1 MTGIDVDVAV
11 VGAGPAGLAA
21 ATLCAANGLATTL
34 FDEHAAAGG
43 QIYRGVVDA
52 SSARRAQLGDEYGY
66 GESLIQ
72 AFRGSGATHEPNATV
87 WAAFPRL
94 AAGIELGVSMRSGTA
109 TTTELVPAR
118 AVILATGAQE
128 RPFPIPGW
136 TLPGVMGAGAAQ
148 ILLKTAGLVPSGRL
162 VLAGC
167 GPLLWLVASQL
178 LAAGVTIDAM
188 LETTPRGRLRGVLAY
203 APGFVTSSY
212 FRRGVEL
219 ARRVRRQTRVVE
231 YVTSLAAEG
240 DGRVE
245 TIHFVADGVAQQAP
259 VDTLLLHQGVVPGLN
274 LSGAAGCA
282 LRWDASQACFAPVVD
297 GWGGTTVPLLFIA
310 GDGAGIEGARA
321 AESRGRLAALA
332 VANALGRIDGHAR
345 DRDAQPHRHA
355 LVQALRG
362 RRFLDA
368 LYRPADAFR
377 IPEGETIACRCE
389 EVTARQV
396 EDAAR
401 RCTGPNQA
409 KALLRCGMGPCQGRL
424 CGLTVTELI
433 ARARGMS
440 VDEVGYF
447 RLRVPAQPLPL
458 GELARLPSSPDAA
471 AAVVRAPAGSN

>member
-1 MTGIDVDVAV
+1 MMGTDVAV

-21 ATLCAANGLATTL
+21 ATLCAAHGLATTL
-34 FDEHAAAGG
+34 FDEHPRAGG

-52 SSARRAQLGDEYGY
+52 SSARRALLGDEYVY

-72 AFRGSGATHEPNATV
+72 AFLGSGATHEPNATV
-87 WAAFPRL
+87 WAAFPRV
-94 AAGIELGVSMRSGTA
+94 AAGIELGVSIRSD
-109 TTTELVPAR
+109 TTSTTSLVPAR

-148 ILLKTAGLVPSGRL
+148 ILLKTAGLVPSGR
-162 VLAGC
+162 VILAGC

-178 LAAGVTIDAM
+178 LAAGVTIDAV
-188 LETTPRGRLRGVLAY
+188 LETTPRGRLRAALAH
-203 APGFVTSSY
+203 APGFVASSY

-240 DGRVE
+240 DGRVAV
-245 TIHFVADGVAQQAP
+245 IRFVADGVAQQLP

-282 LRWDASQACFAPVVD
+282 LRWDAAQACFAPVVD
-297 GWGGTTVPLLFIA
+297 AWGGTTVPLLFIA
-310 GDGAGIEGARA
+310 GDGAGIEGACA

-332 VANALGRIDGHAR
+332 VANALGRIDGRTR
-345 DRDAQPHRHA
+345 DRHAHPHRHA
-355 LVQALRG
+355 LALALRG

-368 LYRPADAFR
+368 LYSPADAFR
-377 IPEGETIACRCE
+377 IPEGGTIACRCE

-396 EDAAR
+396 EEAAR

-409 KALLRCGMGPCQGRL
+409 KALLRCGMGPCQGRG

-440 VDEVGYF
+440 ADEVGYF
-447 RLRVPAQPLPL
+447 RLRFPAQPLPL
-458 GELARLPSSPDAA
+458 GELARLPSSPDAV
-471 AAVVRAPAGSN
+471 AAVVRTGGTH